1 MNRAVLFLNI
11 VLHTSFNFSSNC
23 HIFSSFFLIM
33 LQTISPFKCSKWN
46 CSFLKHVFKL
56 FNFHLWRTINIS
68 NIFMQAFKRV
78 RLRVI
83 EKIKVKICWESKCVQ
98 VIWGIKSN
106 LCWILK
112 KWYFLMFEFG
122 HQQYCRK
129 MKGIVLWG

>member
-1 MNRAVLFLNI
+1 MHLIEHGCFILKYCF
-11 VLHTSFNFSSNC
+11 HTYFNSSSNC
-23 HIFSSFFLIM
+23 HIFSCFFLIM

-83 EKIKVKICWESKCVQ
+83 EKIKSKYAENQMRSGYLGYKIKFMRDMKKMIVFWFSSSVISNTVVKWNE
-98 VIWGIKSN
+98 
-106 LCWILK
+106 
-112 KWYFLMFEFG
+112 
-122 HQQYCRK
+122 
-129 MKGIVLWG
+129 

>member
-1 MNRAVLFLNI
+1 MDIEYAFDWTWLFYSKIL
-11 VLHTSFNFSSNC
+11 FSY
-23 HIFSSFFLIM
+23 IFQFLKQLSYIFLFFLIM

-83 EKIKVKICWESKCVQ
+83 EKIKSKYAENQMRSGYLGYKIKFMRD
-98 VIWGIKSN
+98 IKKMIFFDFRVRSSA
-106 LCWILK
+106 ILS
-112 KWYFLMFEFG
+112 
-122 HQQYCRK
+122 
-129 MKGIVLWG
+129 